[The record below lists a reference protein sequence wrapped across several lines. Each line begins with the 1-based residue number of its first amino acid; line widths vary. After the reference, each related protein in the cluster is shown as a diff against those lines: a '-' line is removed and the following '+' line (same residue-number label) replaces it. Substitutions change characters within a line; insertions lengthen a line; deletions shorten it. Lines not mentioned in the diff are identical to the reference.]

1 MIEVYYLGPTDSE
14 KEATVTEKAK
24 KFKGSLTFKEVPEG
38 GASRTIVLTYE
49 FDEWTQAE
57 SAMEEIQRLGEQV
70 HVEGPAITDL
80 PKFRLMPES
89 TNEARAFTSDA
100 AQGMGCPS

>member
-14 KEATVTEKAK
+14 KEAMVTEKAK
-24 KFKGSLTFKEVPEG
+24 KFKGSLTVKEVPED

-57 SAMEEIQRLGEQV
+57 SAMEEIQRLGEHV
-70 HVEGPAITDL
+70 HVEGPCDY
-80 PKFRLMPES
+80 
-89 TNEARAFTSDA
+89 
-100 AQGMGCPS
+100 